1 MDRNVH
7 RYSPALAWFD
17 LAVST
22 VHVFMCVYVQDECDI
37 ELEYIVWLDAIAP
50 IVTDAT
56 TAEKTGNADD
66 DDDDDDDDDEGEGE
80 EQGEQQQDS
89 DEEEAEL

>member
-1 MDRNVH
+1 
-7 RYSPALAWFD
+7 
-17 LAVST
+17 
-22 VHVFMCVYVQDECDI
+22 MCAYVQDECDI

-66 DDDDDDDDDEGEGE
+66 DDDDDDDDEGEGE